1 MAQITNTTTSPELQ
15 LDIILIC
22 ARDAVFTA
30 ENAEICARRALNDAM
45 ETGDMKMINPA
56 KASVVAAMSAAYVA
70 RGTLRK
76 IADLRCGF
84 PA

>member
-1 MAQITNTTTSPELQ
+1 MAQITNTTTSTELQ
-15 LDIILIC
+15 LDIMLIY
-22 ARDAVFTA
+22 AKDAVFTA
-30 ENAEICARRALNDAM
+30 ENAEICARLALNAAM

-56 KASVVAAMSAAYVA
+56 KASVVAAMSAASVA

-76 IADLRCGF
+76 IADLRCEF